1 MLPPRKPAADAASKP
16 ASEPISNL
24 QPDANP
30 APANDPFASLG
41 EDSADTG
48 DADFFSGI
56 VDSSAAPADSVDP
69 FLAGTSVAATGS
81 TTTKSHRPASKSQ
94 KAKNQKLIW
103 ITAGSIAAVAAVL
116 VVAFI
121 ALGGNGGSTADA
133 PAKTGVPTHL
143 VFDWPENERFG
154 AKLEIDG
161 AAREIPLS
169 GAMDFELPTG
179 KHHIALRQL
188 GHAKIDETVQLKIGE
203 RYEFKP
209 EWKPAETGDGQ
220 GTVATTANPSDA
232 DMLVTDA
239 LPELKHWS
247 TDLDAAKRQAASAK
261 KDVLVVFFGAD
272 NRQWCLQLAK
282 DLLVNKEFRKYADS
296 RFELVLLEA
305 PTAASTVDGK
315 GIGRAAEIAKIA
327 ADYTVNSFP
336 TMVVIGAEGTAYIRE
351 EYKQLSLVDH
361 LKVFSSGLAL
371 QKASDQTIAA
381 AQTGSDDQRV
391 DAAVKALQWM
401 GKNDLLLANAGRIRE
416 WLDLS
421 AKVDPNNQK
430 GQYEHFFLV
439 DLRLRLA
446 NAGKDDPKKILSA
459 VQPLDDWR
467 KAGRKFKN
475 GDLGASFYIELVT
488 LLGQAGDSDDAEKYA
503 IEASDL
509 QPTDPRL
516 RMIIGRI
523 RAFATFPISS
533 GSGFVFATG
542 GYILTNNH
550 VVDGPG
556 KVFVRIAGEKR
567 DIPAEVVGASAQVDL
582 AVIKMTGEFP
592 ELKPLPVATLSLARG
607 TEVVALGYPLPQDF
621 GNLGFPTKED
631 LKLTRGPISA
641 PPTPTERFYVLD
653 MRVNHGNSGGPLVD
667 MRGEVVGIVSA
678 KTNNSDQDADS
689 YGLAIPGDTVAK
701 FVKMLAK
708 QMPGYHPLGPD
719 ESAKLP
725 EFDKLTKVDEMTSPS
740 VVQIVKRRN

>member
-1 MLPPRKPAADAASKP
+1 MTRKR
-16 ASEPISNL
+16 
-24 QPDANP
+24 
-30 APANDPFASLG
+30 
-41 EDSADTG
+41 
-48 DADFFSGI
+48 FS
-56 VDSSAAPADSVDP
+56 
-69 FLAGTSVAATGS
+69 
-81 TTTKSHRPASKSQ
+81 
-94 KAKNQKLIW
+94 
-103 ITAGSIAAVAAVL
+103 
-116 VVAFI
+116 
-121 ALGGNGGSTADA
+121 
-133 PAKTGVPTHL
+133 
-143 VFDWPENERFG
+143 
-154 AKLEIDG
+154 
-161 AAREIPLS
+161 
-169 GAMDFELPTG
+169 
-179 KHHIALRQL
+179 
-188 GHAKIDETVQLKIGE
+188 
-203 RYEFKP
+203 
-209 EWKPAETGDGQ
+209 
-220 GTVATTANPSDA
+220 
-232 DMLVTDA
+232 
-239 LPELKHWS
+239 
-247 TDLDAAKRQAASAK
+247 
-261 KDVLVVFFGAD
+261 
-272 NRQWCLQLAK
+272 
-282 DLLVNKEFRKYADS
+282 
-296 RFELVLLEA
+296 
-305 PTAASTVDGK
+305 
-315 GIGRAAEIAKIA
+315 
-327 ADYTVNSFP
+327 
-336 TMVVIGAEGTAYIRE
+336 
-351 EYKQLSLVDH
+351 
-361 LKVFSSGLAL
+361 
-371 QKASDQTIAA
+371 
-381 AQTGSDDQRV
+381 
-391 DAAVKALQWM
+391 
-401 GKNDLLLANAGRIRE
+401 
-416 WLDLS
+416 
-421 AKVDPNNQK
+421 
-430 GQYEHFFLV
+430 
-439 DLRLRLA
+439 
-446 NAGKDDPKKILSA
+446 SA
-459 VQPLDDWR
+459 VQPLDEWR

-533 GSGFVFATG
+533 GSGFVFAPG

-556 KVFVRIAGEKR
+556 KIFVRIAGEKR

-708 QMPGYHPLGPD
+708 QMPGYHPLGPN

-725 EFDKLTKVDEMTSPS
+725 EFDKLTKVDAMVSPS